1 MSEARQAAHPPPWE
15 RRAEKVSV
23 IIAKEIVRDIARQR
37 LAPGSIL
44 ESEGM
49 MLRRYRVARASLREA
64 LRILEIHGLIRIKP
78 GPGGGPVVTGVD
90 SDDFGRMATL
100 FFQALDIRVSELMET
115 RLILEPVMARLAAE
129 RRDPERDERLRAL
142 VRAAFDAG
150 DAEEEWRAAHA
161 FHDVILSTSGNR
173 PLNLMAPAVRD
184 IFAERVSGLVVSESR
199 REEVRRAHAAIAEA
213 IFAGDADKA
222 ERLMRD
228 HMHEDADDVAL
239 DTALLA
245 ETVDWR

>member
-1 MSEARQAAHPPPWE
+1 MSEASQVAHPPPWE

-64 LRILEIHGLIRIKP
+64 LRILEIHGIIRIKP
-78 GPGGGPVVTGVD
+78 GPGGGPVVTRID
-90 SDDFGRMATL
+90 SGDFGRMATL
-100 FFQALDIRVSELMET
+100 FFQALDIRVAELMET

-142 VRAAFDAG
+142 VRAGFDAG
-150 DAEEEWRAAHA
+150 DADEQWRADHA
-161 FHDVILSTSGNR
+161 FHDVILSTPGNR
-173 PLNLMAPAVRD
+173 PLNLMAQAVRD
-184 IFAERVSGLVVSESR
+184 IFVERVPNMAVTESC
-199 REEVRRAHAAIAEA
+199 REGRRAHAAIAEA
-213 IFAGDADKA
+213 IVAGDADEA

-228 HMHEDADDVAL
+228 HMHEYADAAAL
-239 DTALLA
+239 DGTLLA